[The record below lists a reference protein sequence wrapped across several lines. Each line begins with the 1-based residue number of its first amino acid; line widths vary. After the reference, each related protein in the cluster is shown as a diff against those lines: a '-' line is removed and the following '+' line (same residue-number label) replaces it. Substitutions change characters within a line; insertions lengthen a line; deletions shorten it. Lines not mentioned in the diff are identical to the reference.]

1 MINLDRGPVPLNKFT
16 MYDKFIPAE
25 HKSTSFTFSCY
36 VFPVPGDKTI
46 KTTKDLSTH
55 APVFGW
61 DSVFYFTQEAEGNTF
76 LGVNTVSNI
85 TGDYFKYLKILCPPL
100 LPQKWTYV
108 SVVIEGRRF
117 TVLYNGKIVAS
128 KIIGEMP
135 TVSDRSG
142 AFFTGNYNTNNQGIV
157 AYVAAAGRAMTSEE
171 ILIEYASTSNTRGE
185 PYLSGTLFD
194 MFGCPAGLFCMQ
206 RSLPIPKPGTMAW
219 STPFA

>member
-1 MINLDRGPVPLNKFT
+1 MINLDRGPVPLNKFKV
-16 MYDKFIPAE
+16 YDKFIPGE

-36 VFPVPGDKTI
+36 ILPVPGDKTI
-46 KTTKDLSTH
+46 KASKEMH
-55 APVFGW
+55 MNPPVFGW
-61 DSVFYFTQEAEGNTF
+61 DGVFYFTQESDGKTV
-76 LGVNTVSNI
+76 LSVNTVNNTTNDS
-85 TGDYFKYLKILCPPL
+85 TKYLKILCPPL
-100 LPQKWTYV
+100 LSQKWTYV

-135 TVSDRSG
+135 TVSSKG
-142 AFFTGNYNTNNQGIV
+142 TFFTGNYYDQAHGQV
-157 AYVAAAGRAMTSEE
+157 AYVAAVGRAMTSEE

-185 PYLSGTLFD
+185 PYLSGTFFD

-206 RSLPIPKPGTMAW
+206 RSLPIPKPGIMAW